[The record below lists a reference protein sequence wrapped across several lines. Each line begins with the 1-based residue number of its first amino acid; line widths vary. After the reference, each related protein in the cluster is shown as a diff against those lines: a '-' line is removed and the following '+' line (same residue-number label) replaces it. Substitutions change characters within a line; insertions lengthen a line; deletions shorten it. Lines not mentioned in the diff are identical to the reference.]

1 MKKVTAEIIA
11 IGSELLG
18 ASKVDT
24 NSLFITKHLNKL
36 GIEVSFKTVVGDNWE
51 SLKNAFET
59 AINRV
64 DIVIS
69 TGGLGPTEDDFTKE
83 VVAELCKVSLKL
95 DEKILENLKERFKV
109 RGIAFPENSKKMAL
123 IPENAI
129 PIPNGP
135 GAAPGIF
142 LECNGKTIILL
153 PGVPREM
160 QYMIENFVIERLNKK
175 YKLPQRFSISMNFA
189 SIPEAIIDNT
199 LKEIDFEE
207 NGITYAILASLR
219 KVQVI
224 LSGFDKE
231 KVEEF
236 SKKVIS
242 KFPDVFFGY
251 GDIFLE
257 NAVLDLLIEKNKT
270 VAFAES
276 CTGGWL
282 GKLIT
287 DIPGSSKAF
296 LGGIVSYSNEAKI
309 NILNVPEKTIEKFG
323 AVSAQTAFFMA
334 NNVRKLFNSD
344 FGIGITGVAGPSQSE
359 KKPAGL
365 VYIAASSKE
374 KTVVKKYNFRGNREM
389 VRQQSTSRAF
399 DLLRKEFLK

>member
-1 MKKVTAEIIA
+1 MKTIKAELIA

-18 ASKVDT
+18 TSKIDT
-24 NSLFITKHLNKL
+24 NSLFITKHLNEL
-36 GIEVSFKTVVGDNWE
+36 GIEVAYKTVVGDE
-51 SLKNAFET
+51 RLSLKKAFET
-59 AINRV
+59 ALNRA

-69 TGGLGPTEDDFTKE
+69 TGGLGPTEDDFTKD
-83 VVAELCKVSLKL
+83 VVAELCGVNLVL
-95 DEKILENLKERFKV
+95 NNDILEKLKERFAK
-109 RGIAFPENSKKMAL
+109 RKIDFPENSKKMAL

-129 PIPNGP
+129 PIPNSP
-135 GAAPGIF
+135 GAAPGVF

-160 QYMIENFVIERLNKK
+160 KYMIENFVVEKLNER
-175 YKLPQRFSISMNFA
+175 YKLPKKFSISMNFA

-199 LKEIDFEE
+199 LKEIEFEKQ
-207 NGITYAILASLR
+207 GITYAILASLR

-224 LSGFDKE
+224 LSGYQKE

-236 SKKVIS
+236 SKKVIL
-242 KFPDVFFGY
+242 KFPEAFFGY

-257 NAVLDLLIEKNKT
+257 NAVLELLIKQNKT

-296 LGGIVSYSNEAKI
+296 LGGVVSYSNEAKI
-309 NILNVPEKTIEKFG
+309 NILNVPKETIEKFG
-323 AVSAQTAFFMA
+323 AVSPQTAFYMA

-365 VYIAASSKE
+365 VFIAACSKE
-374 KTVVKKYNFRGNREM
+374 KTVVKKYNFRGDREM
-389 VRQQSTSRAF
+389 VKQQSTSRAL
-399 DLLRKEFLK
+399 DLLRREFLK

>member
-1 MKKVTAEIIA
+1 MKTIKAELIA

-18 ASKVDT
+18 ASKIDT
-24 NSLFITKHLNKL
+24 NSLFITKHLNEL
-36 GIEVSFKTVVGDNWE
+36 GIEVSYKTVVGDE
-51 SLKNAFET
+51 RLSLKNAFET
-59 AINRV
+59 ALKRV

-69 TGGLGPTEDDFTKE
+69 TGGLGPTEDDFTKD
-83 VVAELCKVSLKL
+83 VVAELCGVRLVL
-95 DEKILENLKERFKV
+95 NNDILEKLKQRFVK
-109 RGIAFPENSKKMAL
+109 RNIKFPENSKKMAL
-123 IPENAI
+123 IPENSI
-129 PIPNGP
+129 PIPNSP

-160 QYMIENFVIERLNKK
+160 KYMIENFVVEKLNQK
-175 YKLPQRFSISMNFA
+175 YKLPKKLSISMNFA
-189 SIPEAIIDNT
+189 SIPEAVIDNT
-199 LKEIDFEE
+199 LKEINFEKE
-207 NGITYAILASLR
+207 GITYAILASLR

-224 LSGFDKE
+224 LSGYKEE

-236 SKKVIS
+236 SKRVIS
-242 KFPDVFFGY
+242 KFPEAFFGN
-251 GDIFLE
+251 GNIFLE
-257 NAVLDLLIEKNKT
+257 NAVLDLLIKQNKT

-296 LGGIVSYSNEAKI
+296 LGGVVSYSNEGKI
-309 NILNVPEKTIEKFG
+309 KILNVPKETIERFG
-323 AVSAQTAFFMA
+323 AVSPQTAFHMA

-365 VYIAASSKE
+365 VFIAACSKE
-374 KTVVKKYNFRGNREM
+374 RTVVKKYNFRGDRDM

-399 DLLRKEFLK
+399 DLLRREFLK

>member
-1 MKKVTAEIIA
+1 MKTIKAELIA

-18 ASKVDT
+18 ASKIDT

-36 GIEVSFKTVVGDNWE
+36 GIEVAYKTVVGDE
-51 SLKNAFET
+51 RLSLKNAFET
-59 AINRV
+59 ALNRV

-69 TGGLGPTEDDFTKE
+69 TGGLGPTEDDFTKD
-83 VVAELCKVSLKL
+83 VVAELCGIRLVL
-95 DEKILENLKERFKV
+95 DNDILEKLKQRFAK
-109 RGIAFPENSKKMAL
+109 RNIDFPENSKKMAL

-142 LECNGKTIILL
+142 MECNGKTIILL

-160 QYMIENFVIERLNKK
+160 KYMIENFVIEKLNEK
-175 YKLPQRFSISMNFA
+175 YKLPKRFSISMNFA

-199 LKEIDFEE
+199 LKEIDFEKE
-207 NGITYAILASLR
+207 GITYAILASLR

-224 LSGFDKE
+224 LSGYQRE

-236 SKKVIS
+236 SKRVIS
-242 KFPDVFFGY
+242 RFPEAFFGY

-257 NAVLDLLIEKNKT
+257 NAVLELLIKQNKT

-296 LGGIVSYSNEAKI
+296 LGGVVSYSNEAKI
-309 NILNVPEKTIEKFG
+309 KILNVPEETIEKFG
-323 AVSAQTAFFMA
+323 AVSPQTAFYMA

-344 FGIGITGVAGPSQSE
+344 FGIGITGVAGPFQSE

-365 VYIAASSKE
+365 VFIAACSKE
-374 KTVVKKYNFRGNREM
+374 RTVIKKYNFRGDREM
-389 VRQQSTSRAF
+389 VRQQSTSRAY
-399 DLLRKEFLK
+399 DLLRREFLK

>member
-1 MKKVTAEIIA
+1 MKTIKAELIA

-18 ASKVDT
+18 ASKIDT

-36 GIEVSFKTVVGDNWE
+36 GIEVAYKTVVGDE
-51 SLKNAFET
+51 RLSLKNAFET
-59 AINRV
+59 ALNRV

-69 TGGLGPTEDDFTKE
+69 TGGLGPTEDDFTKD
-83 VVAELCKVSLKL
+83 VVAELCGIRLVL
-95 DEKILENLKERFKV
+95 DNDILEKLKQRFAK
-109 RGIAFPENSKKMAL
+109 RNIDFPENSKKMAL

-142 LECNGKTIILL
+142 MECNGKTIILL

-160 QYMIENFVIERLNKK
+160 KYMIENFVIEKLNEK
-175 YKLPQRFSISMNFA
+175 YKLPKRFSISMNFA

-199 LKEIDFEE
+199 LKEIDFEKE
-207 NGITYAILASLR
+207 GITYAILASLR

-224 LSGFDKE
+224 LSGYQRE

-236 SKKVIS
+236 SKRVIS
-242 KFPDVFFGY
+242 RFPEAFFGY

-257 NAVLDLLIEKNKT
+257 NAVLELLIKQNKT

-296 LGGIVSYSNEAKI
+296 LGGVVSYSNEAKI
-309 NILNVPEKTIEKFG
+309 KILNVPEETIEKFG
-323 AVSAQTAFFMA
+323 AVSPQTAFYMT

-365 VYIAASSKE
+365 VFIAACSKE
-374 KTVVKKYNFRGNREM
+374 RTVIKKYNFRGDREM
-389 VRQQSTSRAF
+389 VRQQSTSRAY
-399 DLLRKEFLK
+399 DLLRREFLK

>member
-1 MKKVTAEIIA
+1 MKTVKAELIA

-18 ASKVDT
+18 ASKIDT
-24 NSLFITKHLNKL
+24 NSLFITKHLNEL
-36 GIEVSFKTVVGDNWE
+36 GIEVAYKTVVGDNRIN
-51 SLKNAFET
+51 LKNAFET
-59 AINRV
+59 ALKRV

-69 TGGLGPTEDDFTKE
+69 TGGLGPTEDDFTKD
-83 VVAELCKVSLKL
+83 VVAELCGVSLVL
-95 DEKILENLKERFKV
+95 NNDILEKLKERFAK
-109 RGIAFPENSKKMAL
+109 RKIDFPENSKKMAL

-129 PIPNGP
+129 PIPNSP
-135 GAAPGIF
+135 GAAPGVF

-160 QYMIENFVIERLNKK
+160 KYMIENFVVEKLNER
-175 YKLPQRFSISMNFA
+175 YKLPKKFSISMNFA

-199 LKEIDFEE
+199 LKEIEFEKQ
-207 NGITYAILASLR
+207 GITYAILASLR

-224 LSGFDKE
+224 LSGYQKE

-236 SKKVIS
+236 SKKVIL
-242 KFPDVFFGY
+242 KFPEAFFGY

-257 NAVLDLLIEKNKT
+257 NAVLELLIKQNKT

-296 LGGIVSYSNEAKI
+296 LGGVVSYSNEAKI
-309 NILNVPEKTIEKFG
+309 NILNVPKETIEKFG
-323 AVSAQTAFFMA
+323 AVSPQTAFYMA

-365 VYIAASSKE
+365 VFIAACSKE
-374 KTVVKKYNFRGNREM
+374 KTVVKKYNFRGDREM
-389 VRQQSTSRAF
+389 VRQQSTSRAL
-399 DLLRKEFLK
+399 DLLRREFLK